1 MLRLKKEVSEYD
13 SLLEE
18 SRKFYYAGDKRSTRW
33 STSMASTKGASKH
46 LINGLTSNID
56 ATISQ
61 VKHRCQL
68 VREETR
74 QLRSDDHF
82 KGMLPYLNELLRSRS
97 IQGWNSPLP
106 FSEESGDNVHDKK
119 AHSSAGPQRGKEGKP
134 AVNGFVEG
142 RRLINTNGT
151 GRERL
156 SDGGRAASDARGGR
170 ISQHKQEAPSQ
181 ETKGDLRKPAM
192 AQGLGTLSGTYDR
205 REVVGWSEDN
215 IFMPLQQ
222 L

>member
-1 MLRLKKEVSEYD
+1 M
-13 SLLEE
+13 
-18 SRKFYYAGDKRSTRW
+18 
-33 STSMASTKGASKH
+33 
-46 LINGLTSNID
+46 
-56 ATISQ
+56 
-61 VKHRCQL
+61 VKHRCQ
-68 VREETR
+68 VARDEAR
-74 QLRSDDHF
+74 QLRLKNDHF
-82 KGMLPYLNELLRSRS
+82 KGMLPYLNEQLKAHSL
-97 IQGWNSPLP
+97 QTWNSPLP
-106 FSEESGDNVHDKK
+106 FFEESGDNVHDKK

-156 SDGGRAASDARGGR
+156 SDGGRAPLDARGGR

-181 ETKGDLRKPAM
+181 DTKGDLRKPAM

-205 REVVGWSEDN
+205 RGVVGWSEDN
-215 IFMPLQQ
+215 IFMSLQQ